1 MPLIA
6 MLLGVLMLAG
16 GALAQAPAVLPEADR
31 SAIRTVIEDQM
42 AAFQRDDGQAAFAA
56 ASPMIQG
63 MFETPERFLAMVRG
77 LYPPVYRPRLVAF
90 GAIVEIGGRLVQKVE
105 IIGPDGAQVLA
116 LYTMLRR
123 AEGWYIDGVMLTAS
137 EKVAA

>member
-1 MPLIA
+1 MR
-6 MLLGVLMLAG
+6 
-16 GALAQAPAVLPEADR
+16 AVLLLLFALLTAAAAPPDEADR
-31 SAIRTVIEDQM
+31 AAIRGVIENQM

-63 MFETPERFLAMVRG
+63 MFQTPERFLEMVRG
-77 LYPPVYRPRLVAF
+77 LYLPVYRPRLVAF
-90 GAIVEIGGRLVQKVE
+90 GALVEIDGRLVQKVE

-123 AEGWYIDGVMLTAS
+123 DEGWCIDGVMLTES